1 MSPAPRI
8 RRAAASPAAVRRRV
22 ARRVVTAL
30 SASILGGLVA
40 VPAAGAASSWFL
52 SNGPTGAAPT
62 IDLGFGEPGDVPL
75 AGDWN
80 GDGTDTP
87 GVFRQRA
94 GVAPLWVLSNSTSGD
109 GPLVSFAW
117 GSPTGDV
124 PLVGDWNADGTDTV
138 GIYRPTGGAPQWY
151 LATSNAVGG
160 GNPSPIS
167 FGNPGDAPVVG
178 DWNGDGIDTL
188 GVVRAGS
195 GGPEWWLASTN
206 SSGGGAP
213 ALTTFTYGNP
223 GDVPL
228 AGDWDGDGTDTAGV
242 FRREA
247 GTARWSAAP
256 ANSPSGAGSTR
267 DFLFGMPDDAP
278 VVGDWNADGTDS
290 PGLVRAAVE
299 YVPPPPPSATPQA
312 PQANGQNAS
321 RLAELTVSYASTRQ
335 RTRRMRFAATPLMTG
350 ELVDEH
356 GAPIS
361 GADVVV
367 LARRR
372 QFRAATNPIGTV
384 RTGPGGAFSY
394 RLPNGP
400 SRTVTFS
407 YTAFAGDAKPSA
419 SASLGTLVTAS
430 LTAAVAPRSPRAG
443 RPVRLTGALR
453 YLPRAGVQVTIQAR
467 DGRVWRTIGTVKTR
481 ARGRYTWR
489 YRFKRSARGKT
500 FALRARVDS
509 PVYPFTPGHS
519 RGLEVP
525 VR

>member
-1 MSPAPRI
+1 MSPARRI
-8 RRAAASPAAVRRRV
+8 CRATASPAAVRRRV
-22 ARRVVTAL
+22 ARRIVTAL
-30 SASILGGLVA
+30 SASILGGLVG

-52 SNGPTGAAPT
+52 SNSPTGVGAT
-62 IDLGFGEPGDVPL
+62 IDIGFGEPGDVPL
-75 AGDWN
+75 SGDWN

-151 LATSNAVGG
+151 LATSNAAGG
-160 GNPSPIS
+160 GSPSPIS
-167 FGNPGDAPVVG
+167 FGNPGDTPVVG
-178 DWNGDGIDTL
+178 DWKGDGIDTL
-188 GVVRAGS
+188 GVVRAVPGA
-195 GGPEWWLASTN
+195 PEWNLASANT
-206 SSGGGAP
+206 SGGGT
-213 ALTTFTYGNP
+213 LTTFTYGNP
-223 GDVPL
+223 GDVPVV
-228 AGDWDGDGTDTAGV
+228 GDWDGDGTDTAGI

-247 GTARWSAAP
+247 GTGRWSAAP
-256 ANSPSGAGSTR
+256 ANSASGAGNTR
-267 DFLFGMPDDAP
+267 DYLFGLPDDAP
-278 VVGDWNADGTDS
+278 VVGDYNGDGTDT
-290 PGLVRAAVE
+290 PAVVRASVE
-299 YVPPPPPSATPQA
+299 YVAPVPSATPQ
-312 PQANGQNAS
+312 PVQANGQNAS
-321 RLAELTVSYASTRQ
+321 RLADLSVGYASTRQ
-335 RTRRMRFAATPLMTG
+335 RIRHMRFAATPVITG
-350 ELVDEH
+350 KLVDEH
-356 GAPIS
+356 GAPIG

-384 RTGPGGAFSY
+384 RTGPDGSLSY
-394 RLPNGP
+394 RLPSGP

-407 YTAFAGDAKPSA
+407 YTAFAGDPKPSA
-419 SASLGTLVTAS
+419 SASLGTLVSAA

-453 YLPRAGVQVTIQAR
+453 FLPRAGVQVTIQAR

-519 RGLEVP
+519 PSLKVP